1 MSAPALYGFLA
12 SPYLVLLE
20 ADFLKKAVDYSDWF
34 SRPASSVQ
42 VFIDR
47 VDPYAPGGGV
57 RREV

>member
-1 MSAPALYGFLA
+1 MQ
-12 SPYLVLLE
+12 VLISSGS
-20 ADFLKKAVDYSDWF
+20 DFIKKAVDYSDWF